1 MRWRRAAL
9 VGFRFGYP
17 CPRVLGSHLI
27 SRLKEYWYIAAYSSE
42 LRTRPVAR
50 TVLGTPLVLFR
61 RLDGTAVGLIDRC
74 AHRNMALSRGR
85 VRDGSIE
92 CSYHGW
98 RYGADGRCV
107 EIPSLETGAEPPA
120 NAAVRSFQT
129 IEKDGFVWVY
139 MGSKNPAQAPR
150 SFPHSG
156 EPHWTT
162 FRMKTR
168 FAASAFACLENF
180 LDCPHTVYVHTTWF
194 RSRDCREVR
203 ARVVPCE
210 DGVEVEFLDER
221 ETKSVVSRLLF
232 PSGEKMIHKDRFLMP
247 TTSRVDY
254 SFGPDRHFIITSQ
267 CTPITERETEVYTV
281 ITFRFGQIG
290 ALVKMFF
297 APLARRIIRQDVK
310 ILQAQAEQLQRFG
323 ESRFT
328 FVKSDLVGP
337 HIWELWQRANSD
349 GNARITTPV
358 SAEIKDV
365 TLRF

>member
-1 MRWRRAAL
+1 
-9 VGFRFGYP
+9 VS
-17 CPRVLGSHLI
+17 PRVVDSNLI
-27 SRLKEYWYIAAYSSE
+27 SKLSEYWYIAACSSE

-61 RLDGTAVGLIDRC
+61 RLDGTVAALIDRC

-85 VRDGSIE
+85 VREGSIE
-92 CSYHGW
+92 CPYHGW

-107 EIPSLETGAEPPA
+107 EIPSLERSVEPPA

-129 IEKDGFVWVY
+129 TERDGFVWVY
-139 MGSKNPAQAPR
+139 MGSKNPAQPPY

-156 EPHWTT
+156 EPRWTT

-168 FAASAFACLENF
+168 FAANAFACLENF

-194 RSRDCREVR
+194 RSRDAREVR
-203 ARVVPCE
+203 AQVVPCK
-210 DGVEVEFLDER
+210 DGVEVEFFDER
-221 ETKSVVSRLLF
+221 EAKSVVSRLLF
-232 PSGEKMIHKDRFLMP
+232 PAGKKMIHKDRFLMP

-281 ITFRFGQIG
+281 ITFRFGQLG
-290 ALVKMFF
+290 ALVKIFF
-297 APLARRIIRQDVK
+297 APLARRIIRQDVR
-310 ILQAQAEQLQRFG
+310 ILKAQAEQLERFG

-337 HIWELWQRANSD
+337 HIWELWKRAGSD
-349 GNARITTPV
+349 GNAAMATPV
-358 SAEIKDV
+358 CAEKKEVI
-365 TLRF
+365 LRF